1 MQRTVVMAKKNSGMK
16 SHTLLK
22 AWGAVAC
29 IGLFAYL
36 ATYDENKKPISI
48 KKKPW
53 QITLIA
59 ILIAAAVMGLLVGVY
74 FLLRRF
80 FFPELSLENKW
91 VFLSYVIVIFIMGS
105 VVSIL
110 EVLQYRK
117 K

>member
-1 MQRTVVMAKKNSGMK
+1 MAKKKSGMK

-36 ATYDENKKPISI
+36 ATYDENAKPISVR
-48 KKKPW
+48 KKPW
-53 QITLIA
+53 QIALIA
-59 ILIAAAVMGLLVGVY
+59 SLIAVAAMGLLVGIY

-80 FFPELSLENKW
+80 FFPEFFLQNKW
-91 VFLSYVIVIFIMGS
+91 VFFGCAIVIFIIGS
-105 VVSIL
+105 VISIV
-110 EVLQYRK
+110 ETLQFRK